1 MKKTLITGISGQD
14 AAYLSKLLLD
24 KGHHVVGGLR
34 RNAERSLWRLESLG
48 VRNDVE
54 VIDLELTELSEI
66 FNIIKKYKFDYI
78 YNLAAMSY
86 VATSFSQPIST
97 ANTNYIGVLNILE
110 SIRISGNQTRF
121 YQASTSE
128 MFGKVVETPQSES
141 TPFYP
146 RSPYGV
152 SKLAA
157 HWATINYR
165 ESFNMHACSGI
176 LFNHESPLRGAEF
189 VTQKIILGLND
200 IRNKKAEKITLGNI
214 DANRDWGH
222 AEDYVNAMRLIVE
235 NENPSDYVVA
245 TGELKS
251 VREFIEI
258 AGKHFD
264 FDLTWEG
271 QNESEVGIDKKSGK
285 KIIEIS
291 KKYYRPAEVDLL
303 IGSPKKIESKLGW
316 KRKYSFN
323 GLVEDM
329 CINANKFGRL

>member
-54 VIDLELTELSEI
+54 VVDLELTELSEI
-66 FNIIKKYKFDYI
+66 FNTIKKYKFDYI
-78 YNLAAMSY
+78 YNLAAMSF
-86 VATSFSQPIST
+86 VGTSFSQPIST
-97 ANTNYIGVLNILE
+97 ANTNYISVLNILE

-214 DANRDWGH
+214 DAKRDWGH

-271 QNESEVGIDKKSGK
+271 QNENEIGIDKKSGN

-303 IGSPKKIESKLGW
+303 IGSPKNIESKLGW

-329 CINANKFGRL
+329 CINANKFGRF